1 MAINVFIPLALNGHH
16 DLSGSPSYPPC
27 LTIGNIGDL
36 TIMGELSKVAILF
49 HRYYT
54 KYHLR
59 LDLIIGQDL
68 FLFITRR
75 LLIG

>member
-1 MAINVFIPLALNGHH
+1 MRVLALNGHH
-16 DLSGSPSYPPC
+16 DLSGSPSYPTC
-27 LTIGNIGDL
+27 LTIGNLGDL
-36 TIMGELSKVAILF
+36 TIMGELLKVAILF

-59 LDLIIGQDL
+59 LDSTIGQDL
-68 FLFITRR
+68 LLFITRR